1 MKLELPQAETA
12 EMVEQKD
19 YILVVNKEGH
29 MYLNDTPVNM
39 SNLAQKLKE
48 VLPKMKD
55 EALILK
61 ADQDVTHGMV
71 VKVMDTAKNIDIK
84 KLIIGTKTKQ

>member
-1 MKLELPQAETA
+1 
-12 EMVEQKD
+12 
-19 YILVVNKEGH
+19 